1 MKSIYD
7 EAIEILL
14 NMGAEF
20 ISVPCNPIGEENSD
34 MIHLRDA
41 TETYEANMHEVVKA
55 LEQAQKQEKLLELY
69 RKLDDCIVAPTGHHV
84 CRYTDDEKYA
94 RIRKQIKELENNTKE
109 SEKDDMKYRKKPVV
123 IEAVQFNGRN
133 SADIHEFCGDKVR
146 EPVGKDYLEIKT
158 LEGIHIASTGDYII
172 KGVNGEFY
180 PCKPDIFEKTYEK
193 VD

>member
-20 ISVPCNPIGEENSD
+20 ISVSCNPIGEENSD
-34 MIHLRDA
+34 MIHLIDA

-69 RKLDDCIVAPTGHHV
+69 RELDDCIVAPNGHHV

-94 RIRKQIKELENNTKE
+94 RIRKQIKELENERNTK
-109 SEKDDMKYRKKPVV
+109 K
-123 IEAVQFNGRN
+123 
-133 SADIHEFCGDKVR
+133 
-146 EPVGKDYLEIKT
+146 
-158 LEGIHIASTGDYII
+158 
-172 KGVNGEFY
+172 
-180 PCKPDIFEKTYEK
+180 
-193 VD
+193 